1 MLASVLLLS
10 AAFQVGPFYEQDC
23 GAKYVAARPFY
34 AREGEVVDIA
44 WPLFTSHRDWWRFC
58 LLASRQDYS
67 NGDYQFSIVPFWFNG
82 CDRGRGYA
90 GLFPLAGRHPHIAAM
105 YDLKFALWPLWHSY
119 RMPRSCWHDGQRRE
133 EWLETNSILFPFLS
147 WRSDGSWSL
156 WPIYG
161 VNRQRESVHR
171 YVLWPF
177 VTWAHYESDRDT
189 AGEGYSWTL
198 FPLWS
203 RVRRQFEQ
211 QDSFLPPFFSVASS
225 QSRRSSQDGEVEH
238 DSADSF
244 RLRCPWPFFEYESS
258 PRRWRLGI
266 WPLYERV
273 VDYDYKSGSESSR
286 VTRYGWKLVELYD
299 DQTRIFP
306 FYASGRGYTRLWPLW
321 ESESHDDET
330 RMRVLGLFPIRYVP
344 QIDRNWAKF
353 WTFYENRSSPVY
365 VDHSLLWGIFRWR
378 TFKQ

>member
-90 GLFPLAGRHPHIAAM
+90 GLFPLVGRHPHIAAM
-105 YDLKFALWPLWHSY
+105 YDVKFALWPLWHKY
-119 RMPRSCWHDGQRRE
+119 RMPRSIWRDGRRQE

-161 VNRQRESVHR
+161 VNRQR
-171 YVLWPF
+171 
-177 VTWAHYESDRDT
+177 
-189 AGEGYSWTL
+189 
-198 FPLWS
+198 
-203 RVRRQFEQ
+203 
-211 QDSFLPPFFSVASS
+211 
-225 QSRRSSQDGEVEH
+225 
-238 DSADSF
+238 
-244 RLRCPWPFFEYESS
+244 
-258 PRRWRLGI
+258 
-266 WPLYERV
+266 
-273 VDYDYKSGSESSR
+273 
-286 VTRYGWKLVELYD
+286 
-299 DQTRIFP
+299 
-306 FYASGRGYTRLWPLW
+306 
-321 ESESHDDET
+321 
-330 RMRVLGLFPIRYVP
+330 
-344 QIDRNWAKF
+344 
-353 WTFYENRSSPVY
+353 
-365 VDHSLLWGIFRWR
+365 
-378 TFKQ
+378 